1 MGRISNMLIS
11 IRAVGTYELA
21 DECFVLLM
29 IEPSWEAP
37 DHCVKEEKL
46 VTSRVSYSVLGTD
59 LAGNV
64 QRRLVAPAGEFRYE
78 YNATIEAEPNVL
90 VPADAVEH
98 KPHDLPPETLVY
110 LMPSRY
116 IQSDRFGQMAKG
128 EFGAVPSG
136 GRRVQAVC
144 DWVRTH
150 VTYQSGTTD
159 ATSTAMDTA
168 IVRLG
173 VCRDFAHTVI
183 ALCRGLGI
191 PARYV
196 AGYALGLEPF
206 DFHAFAQVY
215 VGGRWYN
222 VDATFDGP
230 RPALIP
236 IAVGRDAAD
245 VAMTTFFG
253 ESKFKSQELEI
264 KKV

>member
-1 MGRISNMLIS
+1 MLIS
-11 IRAVGTYELA
+11 IRTTATYELPA
-21 DECFVLLM
+21 ETFLQLM
-29 IEPSWEAP
+29 VEPDREAP
-37 DHCVKEEKL
+37 DHRIRQETLITSPVPFIKL
-46 VTSRVSYSVLGTD
+46 GRD
-59 LAGNV
+59 MAGNV

-78 YNATIEAEPNVL
+78 YTATIEAEPNVL
-90 VPADAVEH
+90 VPPDAVEH
-98 KPHDLPPETLVY
+98 KPQDLPMETLVY

-116 IQSDRFGQMAKG
+116 IQSDRFGQMAQG
-128 EFGAVPSG
+128 EFGSVPGG

-150 VTYQSGTTD
+150 VTYRSGTTD
-159 ATSTAMDTA
+159 GTSTAMDTA

-183 ALCRGLGI
+183 ALCRGLGM

-196 AGYALGLEPF
+196 SGYALGLEPF

-215 VGGRWYN
+215 LGGRWYN
-222 VDATFDGP
+222 VDATFDGT

-245 VAMTTFFG
+245 VAITTFAG
-253 ESKFKSQELEI
+253 PNTFKGQDVEI
-264 KKV
+264 KRL

>member
-1 MGRISNMLIS
+1 MLIS
-11 IRAVGTYELA
+11 IRATATYELPA
-21 DECFVLLM
+21 ETFVLLM
-29 IEPSWEAP
+29 VEPSREAP
-37 DHCVKEEKL
+37 DHRIKEERL
-46 VTSRVSYSVLGTD
+46 LTSPSPFSVVGRD
-59 LAGNV
+59 IAGNV
-64 QRRLVAPAGEFRYE
+64 QRRIVAPTGEFGYT
-78 YNATIEAEPNVL
+78 YTATIEAEANVL
-90 VPADAVEH
+90 VPPDAVEH
-98 KPHDLPPETLVY
+98 KPQDLPSETLVY
-110 LMPSRY
+110 LLPSRY
-116 IQSDRFGQMAKG
+116 IQSDRFGQMAHG
-128 EFGAVPSG
+128 EFGLVPSG

-150 VTYQSGTTD
+150 IEYQSGTTD

-196 AGYALGLEPF
+196 AGYALGLEPH

-222 VDATFDGP
+222 VDATFDGI

-245 VAMTTFFG
+245 VAMTTFSG
-253 ESKFKSQELEI
+253 ASTLKGQKLEI
-264 KKV
+264 KEV

>member
-1 MGRISNMLIS
+1 M
-11 IRAVGTYELA
+11 V
-21 DECFVLLM
+21 
-29 IEPSWEAP
+29 EPAREAP
-37 DHCVKEEKL
+37 DHRIKEARL
-46 VTSRVSYSVLGTD
+46 VTSPAPFNVLGKD
-59 LAGNV
+59 IAGNL
-64 QRRLVAPAGEFRYE
+64 QRRIVAPTGEFHYE
-78 YNATIEAEPNVL
+78 YTATIEAEANVL
-90 VPADAVEH
+90 VPPEAGEH
-98 KPHDLPPETLVY
+98 KPQDLPPETLVY
-110 LMPSRY
+110 LLPSRY
-116 IQSDRFGQMAKG
+116 IQSDRFGQMAQG
-128 EFGAVPSG
+128 EFGSVPAG

-150 VTYQSGTTD
+150 VKYKHGTTD

-183 ALCRGLGI
+183 ALCRGLGM

-222 VDATFDGP
+222 VDATFDGT

-245 VAMTTFFG
+245 VAMTTFSG
-253 ESKFKSQELEI
+253 DSTLKDQKLEI
-264 KKV
+264 KKL